1 MKNGKVVLITG
12 ASSGIGQ
19 VCAMYLAKRGYWV
32 FGTSRHSEI
41 AEVSGNSQSGKLGM
55 MKLDVNS
62 DLSVRQAIKLIM
74 EKAGRLDVLVNNA
87 GIGIAGSIENTTS
100 QLAKLQF
107 ETNFFGLH
115 RMIKETLPIMREQGG
130 GLIVNISSLGGLIGL
145 PFQGFY
151 SATKFAVEGLT
162 EALRIEV
169 KPFGIKVVLIEPGD
183 FQTGFTEHRLIS
195 DQVLNDPAYQ
205 ERFKRALKAAEDSEK
220 NGDSPEKIAHLLE
233 RIIKTN
239 SPKLRYKIG
248 PSSKLV
254 ALSKFVPQRVSEF
267 AVRSSFKLL

>member
-1 MKNGKVVLITG
+1 MKDEKIILITG
-12 ASSGIGQ
+12 ASSGFGQ
-19 VCAMYLAKRGYWV
+19 ACANYLSKKGYWV
-32 FGTSRHSEI
+32 FGTSRRLKVKKFSE
-41 AEVSGNSQSGKLGM
+41 NSQLGRLEM
-55 MKLDVNS
+55 LQLDVNS
-62 DLSVRQAIKLIM
+62 ELSVREVIGLIK
-74 EKAGRLDVLVNNA
+74 ERAGRIDVLVNNA

-183 FQTGFTEHRLIS
+183 FQTGFTEHHLIS
-195 DQVLNDPAYQ
+195 DQVLNDSAYQ
-205 ERFKRALKAAEDSEK
+205 ERFKRALKAAEDSER
-220 NGDSPEKIAHLLE
+220 NGASPEKIAHLLE